1 MSNKQNSRSNLY
13 RARKRLHSQLLESGS
28 QNTPP
33 DVWTKPRISGGGER
47 SELEYGIFS
56 VTLEFDQLNPD
67 KSGLPTHGRVRTS
80 LTIRPAPTANLNA
93 VCRLNIGAIV
103 FEDFVSVN
111 ESDGRAVAE
120 FDVDSAVIQQDT
132 DGQLNVKWQYGEKTV
147 NVQSKIRDWS
157 TGSVKP

>member
-1 MSNKQNSRSNLY
+1 M
-13 RARKRLHSQLLESGS
+13 
-28 QNTPP
+28 
-33 DVWTKPRISGGGER
+33 
-47 SELEYGIFS
+47 
-56 VTLEFDQLNPD
+56 
-67 KSGLPTHGRVRTS
+67 
-80 LTIRPAPTANLNA
+80 
-93 VCRLNIGAIV
+93 